1 MLVKNCNLF
10 EKARSLKFEMAPSLL
25 ELILEKKN
33 IQVHDDI
40 DSIALDLFL
49 ENSIRLAK
57 LKWKRAGSHIK
68 QMDVKF
74 GTWSDKEVNI
84 TVVRS
89 PHFQQKCLCPHISM
103 LPIEF

>member
-33 IQVHDDI
+33 IQVQDDI

-74 GTWSDKEVNI
+74 GTWLDEEVDI
-84 TVVRS
+84 KVVRS

>member
-33 IQVHDDI
+33 IQVQDDI

-74 GTWSDKEVNI
+74 GTWSDEEVDI
-84 TVVRS
+84 PDPRLF
-89 PHFQQKCLCPHISM
+89 HKKKL
-103 LPIEF
+103 